1 MSWNVRPLA
10 LTAEQTARL
19 KGAAR
24 SIWNH
29 ALSEVTRGL
38 PEADQRAVRHELQL
52 ELYRIAIEGLEE
64 DEPPPLDQPE
74 EPKDEWDIDT
84 QPSFA
89 RGTPVGL
96 PVLGIHPPQ
105 AGPWCDRCRQEI
117 ADGDPSF
124 VVDGDKLCGVCR
136 SKELAK

>member
-10 LTAEQTARL
+10 LTADQ
-19 KGAAR
+19 
-24 SIWNH
+24 SQ
-29 ALSEVTRGL
+29 ALATCAEHVWQRALEEVTRGL
-38 PEADQRAVRHELQL
+38 PEVDQRALRYELRQK
-52 ELYRIAIEGLEE
+52 LYRLVMDGMEE
-64 DEPPPLDQPE
+64 DEPPPLDPPE

-89 RGTPVGL
+89 RGTPIGL

-117 ADGDPSF
+117 ADGEPSF
-124 VVDGDKLCGVCR
+124 VVDGDKLCGLCR
-136 SKELAK
+136 SKEMAK